1 MMICKMILT
10 TPRASP
16 PRPTSLGVEAA
27 LATLGH
33 SSVATLMTVGGR
45 RIAHAKEIEDAKMIV
60 TAAMIADMIACARRT
75 AGMTVDAKMIV
86 GIAVM
91 TVAMTVDAK
100 MIAGI
105 TVIAMMTIVVME
117 ETGIAEAM
125 MISVMVGV
133 AVKGRRPH
141 PLLM

>member
-16 PRPTSLGVEAA
+16 PQPTSLAAEAA
-27 LATLGH
+27 VATLGH
-33 SSVATLMTVGGR
+33 SSVAMLMTVGGR

-75 AGMTVDAKMIV
+75 AGMTVDAKMIA
-86 GIAVM
+86 GIAV
-91 TVAMTVDAK
+91 MTVDAK

-105 TVIAMMTIVVME
+105 TVIAMMMIVVME
-117 ETGIAEAM
+117 ETGIAEAV

-133 AVKGRRPH
+133 AVKGGRPH